1 MAEAPKPP
9 ARRRRPRR
17 SAVEWV
23 RNTDFAVAMR
33 GYDRQAVDRYVADV
47 AQLVAELEATQT
59 REGVVQRALDEVGE
73 QTSGILQHAHDTA
86 EEIASRSRSQ
96 AEGRLQRAE
105 QEAEQTRQEA
115 DDYARRVVEDTKRLW
130 QQRQRLIEDMRQLA
144 DEVLGTADDALER
157 LELPDIRVGARE
169 EPEAELEVE
178 PELAGEGVVA
188 AGEPPQPDAEPTVAW
203 EAQTE
208 EDEPEVVDSGAVEE
222 NEQST
227 SEFETP
233 ATEKR
238 EAR

>member
-9 ARRRRPRR
+9 ARRRRPRQ

-23 RNTDFAVAMR
+23 RHTDFAVAMR

-86 EEIASRSRSQ
+86 EEIAARSRSQ

-157 LELPDIRVGARE
+157 LELPDIRVGERE
-169 EPEAELEVE
+169 EPEPAEEIEVE

-188 AGEPPQPDAEPTVAW
+188 ADEPPAPDEPTVIVDSDAV
-203 EAQTE
+203 EE
-208 EDEPEVVDSGAVEE
+208 EDEQA
-222 NEQST
+222 T
-227 SEFETP
+227 SEFD
-233 ATEKR
+233 AAQQKR
-238 EAR
+238 DAS

>member
-1 MAEAPKPP
+1 
-9 ARRRRPRR
+9 
-17 SAVEWV
+17 VDQV
-23 RNTDFAVAMR
+23 RNTDFPVAMR

-115 DDYARRVVEDTKRLW
+115 DDYARRVVEDTQRLW

-157 LELPDIRVGARE
+157 LELPDIHVGARE
-169 EPEAELEVE
+169 PEAEEAALEVE

-188 AGEPPQPDAEPTVAW
+188 ADEPPPPDAEPTVAW
-203 EAQTE
+203 EADTE
-208 EDEPEVVDSGAVEE
+208 QDEPEVVDPDAVQE
-222 NEQST
+222 NEQAT
-227 SEFETP
+227 SEFD
-233 ATEKR
+233 AAHKR
-238 EAR
+238 DAS